1 MPENFHIDM
10 PEAVRNIIH
19 TIEEHGFKAY
29 AVGGCIRDSILGRNP
44 DDWDIT
50 TSAVPSQI
58 KTFFKRTVDT
68 GIAHGTVTIM
78 IEPDTKLQPTEL
90 MANTRM
96 AGIRS
101 L

>member
-68 GIAHGTVTIM
+68 
-78 IEPDTKLQPTEL
+78 KLQPTEL

-96 AGIRS
+96 ADTRS

>member
-1 MPENFHIDM
+1 MPENYTIDM

-50 TSAVPSQI
+50 TSAVPAQI
-58 KTFFKRTVDT
+58 KTFFK
-68 GIAHGTVTIM
+68 GTI
-78 IEPDTKLQPTEL
+78 DTEL

>member
-50 TSAVPSQI
+50 TDKI
-58 KTFFKRTVDT
+58 F
-68 GIAHGTVTIM
+68 
-78 IEPDTKLQPTEL
+78 L
-90 MANTRM
+90 
-96 AGIRS
+96 
-101 L
+101 

>member
-78 IEPDTKLQPTEL
+78 IDTKLQPTEL